1 MNDFE
6 IYLQDKLISLK
17 QRRKN
22 EQREE
27 LSENELI
34 KLIFF
39 EVCAGE
45 LFVIKRDFPDA
56 NVDLII
62 EKAIYLECRIND
74 LSPEE
79 SLEETQRQ
87 MQERR

>member
-6 IYLQDKLISLK
+6 IYLQDKLILLK
-17 QRRKN
+17 QRREN

-27 LSENELI
+27 LPETELI

-62 EKAIYLECRIND
+62 EKAIYLQCRING
-74 LSPEE
+74 LSPEK
-79 SLEETQRQ
+79 SLGDMQRQ
-87 MQERR
+87 MEKRK